1 MSKMRERQQ
10 KIECQKRERESERSP
25 PNREVGLVSERERE
39 RERESVYDI
48 DTLSVRYELSIFEI
62 R

>member
-25 PNREVGLVSERERE
+25 PNREVGLVSEKMRETGRKRERE
-39 RERESVYDI
+39 REREREC
-48 DTLSVRYELSIFEI
+48 L
-62 R
+62 